1 MRVTDL
7 LPVIQQRRSIRRY
20 TAEPVPRDV
29 LQKLLDAAIW
39 APSPHNRQPWR
50 LAVVQDVVQKE
61 GLAIAMGERLRVDRL
76 ESGDSEDLVLKDVER
91 SRQFLTKAP
100 VLLLFCMSMLDM
112 DEYPDVRRGQAE
124 RMMAVHSV
132 ALAAQNLLLAAHASG
147 LGACWRCAPLFCPDT
162 VRETMKLP
170 TDWEPQALI
179 TLGYPAED
187 GKPAYRRPL
196 TEVVLWF

>member
-20 TAEPVPRDV
+20 TPEPVPRDV
-29 LQKLLDAAIW
+29 LQTLLYAAVW
-39 APSPHNRQPWR
+39 APSAHNRQPWR
-50 LAVVQDVVQKE
+50 LAVVQDIVQKE
-61 GLAIAMGERLRVDRL
+61 ELAVAMGDRLRADRL
-76 ESGDSEDLVLKDVER
+76 AAGDSQDSVSQDVER
-91 SRQFLTKAP
+91 SRQFLTQAP
-100 VLLLFCMSMLDM
+100 VVLLFCMSMLDM
-112 DEYPDVRRGQAE
+112 DKYPDARRGQAE
-124 RMMAVHSV
+124 WMMAVHSV

-170 TDWEPQALI
+170 DDWEPQALI
-179 TLGYPAED
+179 TLGYPAET

-196 TEVVLWF
+196 TEVVRWL